1 MGVIIASIGGLY
13 AGLFKARVADYL
25 PYVAIGF
32 VIWSFVS
39 GLINEGCN
47 ALTAR
52 RQPGAAAVVGLC
64 VPSGVA

>member
-1 MGVIIASIGGLY
+1 MGVMIGSIGGLY

-47 ALTAR
+47 TFIAG
-52 RQPGAAAVVGLC
+52 QG
-64 VPSGVA
+64 SIK